1 VRDAVPM
8 APICLAVEVG
18 IMAATLKA
26 MGAGV
31 GHCEEKGSLAR
42 GGWVIVGL

>member
-18 IMAATLKA
+18 IMAATLEDMDAGLAIAKKKKKA
-26 MGAGV
+26 
-31 GHCEEKGSLAR
+31 L
-42 GGWVIVGL
+42 